1 MTINFQ
7 FNSSE
12 GQKLSHNYHDVINCG
27 FDKCV
32 ILAQFDLRV
41 GEKMIE
47 EVGSI
52 LFIMLIYE
60 KC

>member
-1 MTINFQ
+1 M
-7 FNSSE
+7 
-12 GQKLSHNYHDVINCG
+12 SHDYHDVINCG

-32 ILAQFDLRV
+32 NLPQFDLRV